1 MVCQNVSQTSRL
13 SILHP
18 IFNKHFTIDFVSLNK
33 DFHSFVSLVST
44 TVSEQLNKEGA
55 VSISDLMN
63 LQPKGTTHTMKD
75 ALGDIISSI
84 RWEKEL
90 VCIFMN

>member
-1 MVCQNVSQTSRL
+1 MICQNVSHASCSSL
-13 SILHP
+13 LHSN
-18 IFNKHFTIDFVSLNK
+18 FNNFFTLDFVSLNK
-33 DFHSFVSLVST
+33 DFHNFVSLVST
-44 TVSEQLNKEGA
+44 TVSEQLNKEGV

-84 RWEKEL
+84 R
-90 VCIFMN
+90 

>member
-1 MVCQNVSQTSRL
+1 MVYQNVSHISRL

-18 IFNKHFTIDFVSLNK
+18 NFNNNIFTSDFVSLNK
-33 DFHSFVSLVST
+33 DFHNFVSLVST

-84 RWEKEL
+84 R
-90 VCIFMN
+90 